1 MTAISA
7 NSFTASAPSAGA
19 WYLIH
24 TRPRQE
30 RIALEN
36 IERQGYGA
44 FLPLMRTPKRRQ
56 GGRLADVVEPM
67 FPRYLFVR
75 LNTTTDNWRP
85 LHSTLGVS
93 ALVRFGTEPARV
105 PGDLVELLRGQ
116 ADEEGIR
123 DIARPAPKP
132 GMRVRIAAG
141 PFAGFEGIFQ
151 ARSGKERVILLL
163 EVASRAARVEIDE
176 KDIDGAA

>member
-1 MTAISA
+1 MMA
-7 NSFTASAPSAGA
+7 TASAPVSAAGA
-19 WYLIH
+19 WYLIL

-44 FLPLMRTPKRRQ
+44 FLPLMRSSKRRH
-56 GGRLADVVEPM
+56 GGRLVDVVEPM

-85 LHSTLGVS
+85 LHSTLGVTT
-93 ALVRFGTEPARV
+93 LVRFGTEPARV
-105 PGDLVELLRGQ
+105 PGSLVELLRKQG
-116 ADEEGIR
+116 DEEGIR
-123 DIARPAPKP
+123 NIARPEPKP
-132 GMRVRIAAG
+132 GTRVRIGAG
-141 PFAGFEGIFQ
+141 PFAGFDGIFQ

-163 EVASRAARVEIDE
+163 EIASRTARVELDE
-176 KDIDGAA
+176 KDIDGIA

>member
-1 MTAISA
+1 MIAA
-7 NSFTASAPSAGA
+7 ASDDA

-36 IERQGYGA
+36 IGRQGYGA
-44 FLPLMRTPKRRQ
+44 FLPLMRSRKRCK
-56 GGRLADVVEPM
+56 GRLADVVEPM

-93 ALVRFGTEPARV
+93 TLVRFGVEPARV
-105 PGDLVELLRGQ
+105 PAKLVELLRYQ
-116 ADEEGIR
+116 AGDDGIR
-123 DIARPAPKP
+123 DMPASALKP
-132 GMRVRIAAG
+132 GERVRIATG
-141 PFAGFEGIFQ
+141 PFEGFEGILHVK
-151 ARSGKERVILLL
+151 SGRERVILLL
-163 EVASRAARVEIDE
+163 DIIGGKVRVELDE
-176 KDIDGAA
+176 KDIEGA